1 MNNPLQGFLA
11 TTVMTSLMTADATRS
26 SERDIRVKLSYGP
39 GLIGLFAVLLG
50 LIFTGA
56 ADAAQVFVTNA
67 GNNTIGEYTTSGSPV
82 IASLISGLSE
92 PNAIAVSGSDMFV
105 GKISA
110 GTIGEYTTSGST
122 VNASLISGLSA
133 PAGIAVSGSDLFVA
147 NAGAGTIG
155 EYSTSGSTVNASL
168 ISGLSSLS
176 GIAVSGSDL
185 F

>member
-26 SERDIRVKLSYGP
+26 SGRDTRVKLSYGP

-67 GNNTIGEYTTSGSPV
+67 GNNTIGEYTTSGSTV
-82 IASLISGLSE
+82 NASLISGL
-92 PNAIAVSGSDMFV
+92 NAPGIIAVSGSNLFV
-105 GKISA
+105 VNTGA

-122 VNASLISGLSA
+122 VNASLISGLSE
-133 PAGIAVSGSDLFVA
+133 PNGIAVSGSDLFV
-147 NAGAGTIG
+147 GKISAGTSG
-155 EYSTSGSTVNASL
+155 E
-168 ISGLSSLS
+168 
-176 GIAVSGSDL
+176 
-185 F
+185 